1 MMKKIKHLFK
11 PVLIVLFLII
21 PISCTKD
28 NSTQPSPPPASTY
41 DSQKLNDAFTLA
53 GTFSGLKCLVVSQNG
68 IILKEAYFG
77 SGGADVPHDVR
88 SVTKTVTSLL
98 VGIAIREGY
107 VHSVDETLGEISTA
121 VPSDKTV
128 IKVKDLL
135 TMSGGFS
142 WNELSQV
149 SEYIN
154 WFNSPNQVNYVLSRS
169 LVAQPGHN
177 FTYNSA
183 ALHLLSVGITLTS
196 NMSTLAFVN
205 KYLFNDLGIAVNYW
219 EQDHQGIYNGAA
231 GLNITP
237 HAMVKIGNLIL
248 NRGVYNGKQI
258 VPSGWI
264 DQMVQTQISTN
275 NAQPYG
281 PGYGY
286 GIWTGQNTYGN
297 YAWANGFGGQFIVI
311 VPSRKLVV
319 VATNEWSSV
328 SSDIANSRWS
338 NTINLIM
345 SNVLNAFN

>member
-1 MMKKIKHLFK
+1 
-11 PVLIVLFLII
+11 
-21 PISCTKD
+21 
-28 NSTQPSPPPASTY
+28 
-41 DSQKLNDAFTLA
+41 
-53 GTFSGLKCLVVSQNG
+53 
-68 IILKEAYFG
+68 
-77 SGGADVPHDVR
+77 
-88 SVTKTVTSLL
+88 
-98 VGIAIREGY
+98 
-107 VHSVDETLGEISTA
+107 
-121 VPSDKTV
+121 
-128 IKVKDLL
+128 
-135 TMSGGFS
+135 
-142 WNELSQV
+142 
-149 SEYIN
+149 
-154 WFNSPNQVNYVLSRS
+154 
-169 LVAQPGHN
+169 
-177 FTYNSA
+177 
-183 ALHLLSVGITLTS
+183 
-196 NMSTLAFVN
+196 
-205 KYLFNDLGIAVNYW
+205 
-219 EQDHQGIYNGAA
+219 
-231 GLNITP
+231 
-237 HAMVKIGNLIL
+237 MVKIGNLIL